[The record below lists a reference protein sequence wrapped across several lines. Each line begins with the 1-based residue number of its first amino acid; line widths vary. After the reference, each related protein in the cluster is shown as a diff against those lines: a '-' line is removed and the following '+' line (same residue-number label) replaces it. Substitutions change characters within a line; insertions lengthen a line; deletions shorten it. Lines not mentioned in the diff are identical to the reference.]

1 MARKKTLK
9 KMPGKTKRSK
19 KGTRDKVA
27 IYPGSFD
34 PLTNGHIDII
44 RRGLEVF
51 DVIIVAVAHNTSK
64 KTLFT
69 SRERVAMIKEVFREE
84 PRVRA
89 VTFEGLLVN
98 YCRSQG
104 IKAILRGLR
113 TVSDFEFEFQV
124 AQANKRMEPS
134 IETFFMMTDTSYSY
148 ISSSILKE
156 IIMLGGPGKGMIP
169 ASIER
174 KMRKKM
180 GVIL

>member
-1 MARKKTLK
+1 MPKKTTTGK
-9 KMPGKTKRSK
+9 KKLQS
-19 KGTRDKVA
+19 KVA

-44 RRGLEVF
+44 RRGLNAF
-51 DVIIVAVAHNTSK
+51 NKIIVAVAHNTAK

-69 SRERVAMIKEVFREE
+69 SRERVAMIKESFRDE
-84 PRVRA
+84 PNVEA

-98 YCRSQG
+98 YCRVQG

-124 AQANKRMEPS
+124 AQANKKLEPS
-134 IETFFMMTDTSYSY
+134 IETFFMMTDSSYSH
-148 ISSSILKE
+148 ISSTILKE
-156 IIMLGGPGKGMIP
+156 IILLGGSGKGMIP
-169 ASIER
+169 ADIER

-180 GVIL
+180 GVTP